1 MKFHRI
7 FHKQLRMSRR
17 FSLSFIKWAAIA
29 VLIGLIGGAIGTA
42 FRLAVVFSNTTWE
55 QHRWLTWLLPLSGLF
70 IVWLYQKAGVDHPAG
85 TNRVF
90 RSVRR
95 EEKLPLKAAPLIFVA
110 TVLTHLCG
118 GSAGREGAALQIG
131 GVVEAGTSRILKL
144 HPSDS
149 SIAVLMGMSAVFA
162 ALFDTPITTVVF
174 ALEVISV
181 GIIHYAGLVP
191 CLISSFI
198 AAGVTEFFAKN
209 EFAGISIAFP
219 TVTAMILLKVMVL
232 GLCCA
237 LLSILT
243 VVAFNG
249 MRHLLVRLVSNR
261 YLLVLCGAF
270 LLILLTYLTPSAAYN
285 GSGTEGIMEALQGN
299 ARWWS
304 FLVKLL
310 FTAVTLGVGFKG
322 GEVLPTFF
330 VGAELLVVP

>member
-1 MKFHRI
+1 MPSPRH
-7 FHKQLRMSRR
+7 
-17 FSLSFIKWAAIA
+17 
-29 VLIGLIGGAIGTA
+29 
-42 FRLAVVFSNTTWE
+42 
-55 QHRWLTWLLPLSGLF
+55 
-70 IVWLYQKAGVDHPAG
+70 
-85 TNRVF
+85 
-90 RSVRR
+90 
-95 EEKLPLKAAPLIFVA
+95 AAPLRAVRRRRSQAADTDYMLELYRKGEKRGFDS
-110 TVLTHLCG
+110 LTDGCPENIWNI
-118 GSAGREGAALQIG
+118 SEEVI
-131 GVVEAGTSRILKL
+131 
-144 HPSDS
+144 

-162 ALFDTPITTVVF
+162 ALFDTPITAVVF

-198 AAGVTEFFAKN
+198 AAGVTKFFAKN

-270 LLILLTYLTPSAAYN
+270 LLILLTYLMLSAAYN
-285 GSGTEGIMEALQGN
+285 GSETEGIMEALQGN
-299 ARWWS
+299 AR
-304 FLVKLL
+304 
-310 FTAVTLGVGFKG
+310 
-322 GEVLPTFF
+322 
-330 VGAELLVVP
+330 

>member
-1 MKFHRI
+1 M
-7 FHKQLRMSRR
+7 
-17 FSLSFIKWAAIA
+17 
-29 VLIGLIGGAIGTA
+29 
-42 FRLAVVFSNTTWE
+42 
-55 QHRWLTWLLPLSGLF
+55 
-70 IVWLYQKAGVDHPAG
+70 
-85 TNRVF
+85 
-90 RSVRR
+90 
-95 EEKLPLKAAPLIFVA
+95 A

-162 ALFDTPITTVVF
+162 ALFDTPITAVVF

-198 AAGVTEFFAKN
+198 AAGVTKFFAKN

>member
-42 FRLAVVFSNTTWE
+42 FRLAVVFSNTTWK

-70 IVWLYQKAGVDHPAG
+70 IVWLYQKAGIDHP
-85 TNRVF
+85 
-90 RSVRR
+90 
-95 EEKLPLKAAPLIFVA
+95 
-110 TVLTHLCG
+110 
-118 GSAGREGAALQIG
+118 
-131 GVVEAGTSRILKL
+131 AGTSRILKL

-162 ALFDTPITTVVF
+162 ALFDTPITAVVF